1 MIPEERK
8 FRHEFKY
15 LISRSELAHL
25 KMRMGSLMRPDPHVD
40 GSGFYHISSLYFD
53 DLDDTCYFEN
63 ESGTDPRE
71 KFRIRIYNGS
81 SSVIR
86 LECKRKERGKVLKTG
101 CSLTRGQ
108 ADLLI
113 GGKTVPDIS
122 GQDPVL
128 RKLTLLMMTRGMRPV
143 IIVDYDRIPFVCA
156 TGNLRVTL
164 DMNLTSSSD
173 IRSFLDGSPLRRPVL
188 QAGQHLLEVK
198 YDEFLP
204 DEIYRSLQL
213 DNFMATAFSKYY
225 LCRKYTV

>member
-1 MIPEERK
+1 MIPEQRK

-15 LISRSELAHL
+15 LISRSELTHL
-25 KMRMGSLMRPDPHVD
+25 KMRTGALMRLDPHVD
-40 GSGFYHISSLYFD
+40 GTGFYHISSLYFD

-86 LECKRKERGKVLKTG
+86 LECKRKERGKVLKSG
-101 CSLTRGQ
+101 CSLTREQ

-113 GGKTVPDIS
+113 GGKNVPDIS

-128 RKLTLLMMTRGMRPV
+128 RKLTLLMMTRGMHPV

-156 TGNLRVTL
+156 TGNVRVTL

-173 IRSFLDGSPLRRPVL
+173 VRSFLDGAPLRRPVL

-198 YDEFLP
+198 YDDFLP
-204 DEIYRSLQL
+204 DVIYQLIDNSLREQMRSGLH
-213 DNFMATAFSKYY
+213 
-225 LCRKYTV
+225 